1 MLRHTGGG
9 SDTRRGRAK
18 DGRGSPAE
26 PEPRGSV
33 RSDPAS
39 AAPARAGRAPAPTAE
54 PRSKPP
60 GEVTRAAALTPVA
73 VCTERPSVAQNA
85 VVGP

>member
-1 MLRHTGGG
+1 MAELPCLEYPWHIPDETEQGGVKLRHTGGG

-39 AAPARAGRAPAPTAE
+39 AAPARAGPAVRGDPAGRA
-54 PRSKPP
+54 RS
-60 GEVTRAAALTPVA
+60 RAD
-73 VCTERPSVAQNA
+73 
-85 VVGP
+85 G